1 MESNAY
7 VALAYLLIWFLST
20 IGFSQQT
27 KTNNVLIS
35 INTVSIYYAVYV
47 SVTGIYVTM
56 LLYMVKTILGT
67 RSINHSIINHF
78 QYKNVYIELL

>member
-1 MESNAY
+1 MHETFNYHMYNNYQWNQNNTFIGSNTY
-7 VALAYLLIWFLST
+7 VALAYLFIWFLST

-47 SVTGIYVTM
+47 SVTGIYVT
-56 LLYMVKTILGT
+56 
-67 RSINHSIINHF
+67 
-78 QYKNVYIELL
+78 